1 MAFVHGKNT
10 VFKVDDSGGTLRT
23 ISAYVT
29 SVDFPQTADT
39 AETTAF
45 GSTNKSYVAGVKD
58 ATVSIEGIWD
68 PTVDGYLYG
77 IVGQTVSIEY
87 GPEGATALDKKYT
100 CEAICTNYTPPS
112 SIDDAV
118 KFSAEFQVSGAVTR
132 GAYT

>member
-10 VFKVDDSGGTLRT
+10 VFQVDDSGGTLRN

-29 SVDFPQTADT
+29 SVDMPQTADT

-100 CEAICTNYTPPS
+100 CEAICTSYTAPS